1 MVNPVASLRGVGVS
15 AVWPTLVPVAVLAFA
30 AAFPP
35 ARLLALAVLVGGLAV
50 SWRIRRPEVAAW
62 AGTIPVA
69 VSLSWGL
76 IPLPPDA
83 TDGTTCA
90 SPGGPFATFRL
101 IDGLLTLGALGAVY
115 ALVGR
120 GTAELGLRRPSRN
133 VAIVA
138 LLGAVAV
145 GPVALVLGPP
155 LSEPFFG
162 PLPIRT
168 GDLMAIVPATLFA
181 VSNGVMEEVIYRGAL
196 QAWVARTAGVATA
209 IAAQALVFGL
219 AHGASQDFVAS
230 PIPVVAL
237 MIAGGLVAGWIVV
250 RTGSLAIPIALHVA
264 VDIPLYYGNACL

>member
-1 MVNPVASLRGVGVS
+1 MVTSVASTRGVGVS
-15 AVWPTLVPVAVLAFA
+15 AVWPTLVPLTVLAIA
-30 AAFPP
+30 AAFPST
-35 ARLLALAVLVGGLAV
+35 RLPALAVLVGGLAV
-50 SWRIRRPEVAAW
+50 SWRMRRPEVAAW

-69 VSLSWGL
+69 VSLAFGL
-76 IPLPPDA
+76 IPLPSDA
-83 TDGTTCA
+83 TDGSTCA
-90 SPGGPFATFRL
+90 SPVAPFATFRL
-101 IDGLLTLGALGAVY
+101 VDGLLTLGALVAVY

-120 GTAELGLRRPSRN
+120 GIVELGLRRPSRN

-138 LLGAVAV
+138 LLGAVAI
-145 GPVALVLGPP
+145 GPLALILGPP

-168 GDLMAIVPATLFA
+168 ADLMAIVPAALFA
-181 VSNGVMEEVIYRGAL
+181 LSNGIMEEVIYRGAL
-196 QAWVARTAGVATA
+196 QAWVARSAGVAAA
-209 IAAQALVFGL
+209 IAAQAVVFGL

-230 PIPVVAL
+230 PLPVVGL